1 MQPEL
6 PPGARP
12 CPAGSAAMGGA
23 VPERGGYVDP
33 SGSLGRV
40 TCFLLQIQ
48 GKENQ
53 GLRSWLCW

>member
-1 MQPEL
+1 MQPEI

-33 SGSLGRV
+33 SGSLGQV

-48 GKENQ
+48 GKEN
-53 GLRSWLCW
+53 